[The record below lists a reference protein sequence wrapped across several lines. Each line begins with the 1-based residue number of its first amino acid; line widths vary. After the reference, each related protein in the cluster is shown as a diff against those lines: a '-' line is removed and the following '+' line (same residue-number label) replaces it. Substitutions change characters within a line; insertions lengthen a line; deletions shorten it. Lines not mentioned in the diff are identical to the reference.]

1 VPTLFK
7 YLAVRSTKDEM
18 KRLRRREPVWDYRMG
33 VRMKVARE
41 TGRGA
46 EKRCQKTLDSAH
58 ISLKC
63 LGVFSAA
70 HPIGTPLGII
80 RL

>member
-1 VPTLFK
+1 MPTLFK

-46 EKRCQKTLDSAH
+46 KKRCQKTLN
-58 ISLKC
+58 
-63 LGVFSAA
+63 G
-70 HPIGTPLGII
+70 
-80 RL
+80 

>member
-7 YLAVRSTKDEM
+7 CLAVRSTKDET
-18 KRLRRREPVWDYRMG
+18 KRLRRRELVWDYRIG
-33 VRMKVARE
+33 VRVKVVCE

-46 EKRCQKTLDSAH
+46 KKRCQKTLDSAH

-70 HPIGTPLGII
+70 IP
-80 RL
+80 